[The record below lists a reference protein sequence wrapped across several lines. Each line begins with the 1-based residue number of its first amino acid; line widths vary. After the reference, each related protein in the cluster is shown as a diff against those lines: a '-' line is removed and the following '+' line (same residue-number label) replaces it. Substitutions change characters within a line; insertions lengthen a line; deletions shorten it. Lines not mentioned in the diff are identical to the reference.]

1 MLKQKISFEKQID
14 LVKEN
19 FPKPQKI
26 IERLTKSIKYYENL
40 LNTTNVVHL
49 DDIALT
55 IFMDIIDSKDV
66 KDFSILEI
74 IVSNLRKIYGAMI
87 QCLLD
92 KKRLY
97 FLGLEVYIDEVDHL
111 NEFAIKS
118 SNQNSNLVELLSD
131 SDINLDILKEFERI
145 VSIEFS
151 NNKTISFS
159 DFFLI
164 ANRNS
169 KAVIV
174 NNPQAQV
181 ELSIN
186 ETIRNKK

>member
-1 MLKQKISFEKQID
+1 MLEQKISFEKQID

-19 FPKPQKI
+19 FPKPMKI

-55 IFMDIIDSKDV
+55 IFMDIIDSQDI

-74 IVSNLRKIYGAMI
+74 IVSNLRKIYSSII
-87 QCLLD
+87 QTLLE
-92 KKRLY
+92 KKKIY
-97 FLGLEVYIDEVDHL
+97 FLGLEISVSSIDNL
-111 NEFAIKS
+111 NEFSIKS
-118 SNQNSNLVELLSD
+118 SNQNSNLSDLLSGNE
-131 SDINLDILKEFERI
+131 IKPEILKEFERI
-145 VSIEFS
+145 ISIEFS

-164 ANRNS
+164 ANRNQR
-169 KAVIV
+169 AIIV